1 MEMLNEYVTEF
12 NSLRAEVE
20 SMLDD
25 HESGRDTSRMPVLAQ
40 SKLSEIKG
48 KDYSCFERHALAQ
61 VARQSM
67 TRQPPRNLAFL

>member
-1 MEMLNEYVTEF
+1 MWLLEQLTSVEMLNEYVTEF

-25 HESGRDTSRMPVLAQ
+25 HESGRDTSRMAVLAQ

-48 KDYSCFERHALAQ
+48 KGLQLF
-61 VARQSM
+61 
-67 TRQPPRNLAFL
+67 